1 MSNSV
6 PTPVITRFAP
16 SPTGF
21 LHIGGARTALFNWL
35 FAKANNGKM
44 VLRIEDTDQKR
55 STDGATNAIY
65 DGLKWLGLE
74 WDGEAVS
81 QFSRAARHRD
91 VALQMVE
98 DGNAYYCYASAS
110 ELEEMRQISRENSTP
125 VKYQWRERRADKAP
139 ENTKGVIR
147 LKSPQ
152 TGETIVKDIV
162 QGDITFA
169 NKDLD
174 DMVLLRSDGS
184 PTYMHAVVVDDHDMG
199 ITHII
204 RGDDH
209 LTNAARQI
217 LVYNALGWDV
227 PVMAHIPLIHGADG
241 AKLSKRHGA
250 MGVDG
255 YRTMGYLPQALRN
268 YLVRLGWS
276 HGDDEII
283 SLDEMISWFDLSS
296 IGKGASRF
304 DFGKLEHLNGHYIR
318 NSDDE
323 WLCGQLLDNAKYL
336 EHGAHLVPAP
346 QNEQLKSLI
355 GVMPLIKEKAKTLN
369 DLAVASKFVFASRPL
384 ALDEKAGKILDSDA
398 RQILSLLVPAIEAA
412 QTWNAGNVSTI
423 IRDFCEVHGLKL
435 GKVAQPIRCAIAGT
449 PMAPGVFE
457 LMEFFG
463 RAETIAR
470 IRDQT
475 LRKS

>member
-1 MSNSV
+1 M
-6 PTPVITRFAP
+6 
-16 SPTGF
+16 
-21 LHIGGARTALFNWL
+21 
-35 FAKANNGKM
+35 M
-44 VLRIEDTDQKR
+44 LRIEDTDQKR
-55 STDGATNAIY
+55 STDEATNAIY

-74 WDGEAVS
+74 WDAEPVS
-81 QFSRAARHRD
+81 QFSRAERHRE
-91 VALQMVE
+91 VALQMVA
-98 DGNAYYCYASAS
+98 DGNAYYCYASAQ
-110 ELEEMRQISRENSTP
+110 ELENMRNISREASTP
-125 VKYQWRERRADKAP
+125 VIYQWRELGADEAP
-139 ENTKGVIR
+139 ENAKGVIR
-147 LKSPQ
+147 LKSPLSGQ
-152 TGETIVKDIV
+152 TIVKDIV
-162 QGDITFA
+162 QGDVTFA

-227 PVMAHIPLIHGADG
+227 PEMAHIPLIHGADG

-255 YRTMGYLPQALRN
+255 YRAMGYLPQALRN

-283 SLDEMISWFDLSS
+283 SLNEMISWFDTSS

-304 DFGKLEHLNGHYIR
+304 DFDKLEHLNGHYIR
-318 NSDDE
+318 HSEDN
-323 WLCGQLLDNAKYL
+323 WLCEQLLANAKYL
-336 EHGAHLVPAP
+336 EHGAHLVPPP

-355 GVMPLIKEKAKTLN
+355 AVMALIKEKAKTLN
-369 DLAVASKFVFASRPL
+369 DLALASKFVFASRPIAPDER
-384 ALDEKAGKILDSDA
+384 ALKILDSDA
-398 RQILSLLVPAIEAA
+398 RQNLSSLLPAIEKT
-412 QTWNAGNVSTI
+412 QTWDAHSLSAIV
-423 IRDFCEVHGLKL
+423 REFCESGDLKL

-449 PMAPGVFE
+449 PSAPGVFE
-457 LMEFFG
+457 LMAFFG
-463 RAETIAR
+463 RDETLAR
-470 IRDQT
+470 IRDQA
-475 LRKS
+475 KI